1 MRFQELIPLIVLI
14 VAVAGIAYAI
24 YAGLT
29 MRNRKKR
36 NDPGIGTVKRIYF
49 YTVTF
54 VTLMMAVNGV
64 ILVGADLLERIV
76 ISDVVETTTTR
87 LAWGLAL
94 VIVGAPLWA
103 FHWRAIQRYVAELPV
118 ERLSVLRKLYLYLVL
133 AVCFVLVASGLVGAL
148 LWIFDARDF
157 AGFAWSALVVASA
170 VWAWHWTLEREEGQ
184 DSPETLAVRRL
195 YLYLASLVSVSM
207 LAFGLARFVHVILVE
222 GYVAAFSVPVLL
234 PADTGLWWPALR
246 EALAVGIAGGGLWA
260 LHWLRFVAGDRGSS
274 LRMAYLY
281 GYTILGGAI
290 TALVGAGIIVNRALE
305 WALRAPE
312 ADPAV
317 AHFEI
322 LPSALATLAIG
333 AALWAYHWW
342 AVRAEVASSGGQS
355 TGSRR
360 AYIYL
365 VSALGLGT
373 LTFASFTLVNT
384 ALALL
389 TERTRILVSGEDLWK
404 EPIALVLTLGLIGAP
419 LLVYYLRDAQ
429 SRVDSGTPGERTAL
443 SRRTFLFTA
452 LGAGVLAAVGS
463 LSGTIFV
470 FLRDALDA
478 SLSIETV
485 RDIRPA
491 IGVAVTAGAFLPYF
505 WSIYR
510 TDRDAAPEAAYVA
523 VQETKQVALL
533 AAGNASEF
541 VRVLEDALGYAI
553 RTLAWADLDAST
565 LQPAAIDF
573 TDLARQVAEAQGT
586 SVLLIADDDGVRVLS
601 YD

>member
-1 MRFQELIPLIVLI
+1 MPIGVLI
-14 VAVAGIAYAI
+14 SLVAFVVVVAGIAYAI
-24 YAGLT
+24 YAGLS
-29 MRNRKKR
+29 MRNRR
-36 NDPGIGTVKRIYF
+36 RPGDPGIGTVKRLYF
-49 YTVTF
+49 YTVAF

-157 AGFAWSALVVASA
+157 AGFAWAALVVAPA
-170 VWAWHWTLEREEGQ
+170 VWAWHWALEREEGQ
-184 DSPETLAVRRL
+184 DSPETLGVRRM

-207 LAFGLARFVHVILVE
+207 LAFGLARIMHVILVE
-222 GYVAAFSVPVLL
+222 GYVAAFSVPLL
-234 PADTGLWWPALR
+234 PPADTGLWRPALR
-246 EALAVGIAGGGLWA
+246 EAFAVGIAGGGLWA

-290 TALVGAGIIVNRALE
+290 TALVGAGIIVNRVLE
-305 WALRAPE
+305 WALRAPD

-322 LPSALATLAIG
+322 LPSALATLAVG
-333 AALWAYHWW
+333 VTLWAYHWW
-342 AVRAEVASSGGQS
+342 AVRAEGASGSGQS

-360 AYIYL
+360 AYIYM

-373 LTFASFTLVNT
+373 LTFATFTLVNT

-389 TERTRILVSGEDLWK
+389 TERTRILVAGEDLWK

-419 LLVYYLRDAQ
+419 LLVYYWRDAQ
-429 SRVDSGTPGERTAL
+429 SRVDAGMPGERTAL
-443 SRRTFLFTA
+443 SRRTFLFAA
-452 LGAGVLAAVGS
+452 LGVGVLAAVGS

-510 TDRDAAPEAAYVA
+510 SDRDAAPEVA
-523 VQETKQVALL
+523 DTPGPESKQVALL
-533 AAGNASEF
+533 AAGDTSEF
-541 VRVLEDALGYAI
+541 VRGLEDALGYAI
-553 RTLAWADLDAST
+553 RTLAWADADAST
-565 LQPAAIDF
+565 PQPVAIDF
-573 TDLARQVAEAQGT
+573 TDLARQVAEAPGAN
-586 SVLLIADDDGVRVLS
+586 VLLVADGAGVRVMS